1 VEQAMN
7 TIFVSCAAFREPE
20 LQLTIDSLFN
30 NADKPQ
36 NLHIGVVQQC
46 TRAERI
52 DFSGNPIVSD
62 IYMRAQAAQGAGF
75 ARAKAQEMYS
85 GEDFFMQID
94 SHTRM
99 KPHWDTDLINVYES
113 AAKAAGTEKIILS
126 QFPSPYIYENK
137 EDIDVFDPLY
147 PFEPMKQALMWSKR
161 SVWTASRL
169 PFNDPRMRLPEES
182 ETVLAGFIFAP
193 GVIVSEVP
201 YDPEISFF
209 GEELCFAIRAW
220 TKGWKIY
227 SPNKMVIKHFY
238 QRRGHHKVWNINN
251 NAGKKWGGIEKRSMD
266 KQAAIYNGDILGL
279 WGASTKDKLNEYFSF
294 VKQDVPGLYN
304 EYLYARAVAAK
315 TVTEQDIFPEG
326 ITKPMSISCND
337 EEHYKCI
344 VKGCECEC
352 HTSAG

>member
-1 VEQAMN
+1 
-7 TIFVSCAAFREPE
+7 
-20 LQLTIDSLFN
+20 
-30 NADKPQ
+30 
-36 NLHIGVVQQC
+36 
-46 TRAERI
+46 
-52 DFSGNPIVSD
+52 
-62 IYMRAQAAQGAGF
+62 
-75 ARAKAQEMYS
+75 
-85 GEDFFMQID
+85 
-94 SHTRM
+94 
-99 KPHWDTDLINVYES
+99 
-113 AAKAAGTEKIILS
+113 
-126 QFPSPYIYENK
+126 
-137 EDIDVFDPLY
+137 
-147 PFEPMKQALMWSKR
+147 
-161 SVWTASRL
+161 
-169 PFNDPRMRLPEES
+169 MRLPEES